1 MAEYHFEYRSSMAQ
15 LVSRIRD
22 EVTAGT
28 SLVAVLSNLGE
39 ESSAEQLR
47 DDDIAD
53 LLKHELKSTGAVS
66 DLRPLGVRAWHF
78 VGWKDTAPRR
88 LKAACHGR
96 LFEVQSAASHRCRVR
111 CVDRHRAL
119 RFS

>member
-1 MAEYHFEYRSSMAQ
+1 MAHNFG
-15 LVSRIRD
+15 LVSRVRD

-28 SLVAVLSNLGE
+28 SLVAALSNLGE

-96 LFEVQSAASHRCRVR
+96 LFEVQSAASHRCCMR